1 MRSIRN
7 EASLRD
13 KKILLRL
20 DLNVPLDKEK
30 ISDTTRIDK
39 ILPTLKF
46 LNEQKAKIIILS
58 HVGRPRGKVLKELS
72 LKPICENLQEQLGLS
87 VKLISQNFNEI
98 KNKNFFDKFNE
109 KILMLE
115 NIRFY
120 AEEEKN
126 DNKFA
131 RHLASL
137 GDLYVN
143 DAFSC
148 SHRAHASIVEISKFL
163 PSFSGLQLDL
173 EINALTKITSEITK
187 PITCI
192 IGGSKIST
200 KIEIIKNLIP
210 KFDNIIIVGGMAN
223 NFIEYFGHNIGKS
236 IKEKNCAPIIEE
248 IISLSKKEKC
258 EITYPE
264 DVLVSK
270 DLNGSCKKKELNE
283 ILDDEMILD
292 IGPKTINKVTNII
305 NSSNTILWNGPAGYF
320 ENPNFANG
328 SIEIAKTIINNNKL
342 NKIFSVVG
350 GGDTV
355 SLLNSINAVDSFN
368 FVSTAGGAFL
378 EYLEGKKLP
387 GITAL
392 NQ

>member
-7 EASLRD
+7 ETSLRD

-87 VKLISQNFNEI
+87 VKLISQNINEI
-98 KNKNFFDKFNE
+98 KNKDFFNNFDE
-109 KILMLE
+109 EILMLE

-292 IGPKTINKVTNII
+292 IGPKTIDKVTNII

-355 SLLNSINAVDSFN
+355 SLLNSIKAVDSFN